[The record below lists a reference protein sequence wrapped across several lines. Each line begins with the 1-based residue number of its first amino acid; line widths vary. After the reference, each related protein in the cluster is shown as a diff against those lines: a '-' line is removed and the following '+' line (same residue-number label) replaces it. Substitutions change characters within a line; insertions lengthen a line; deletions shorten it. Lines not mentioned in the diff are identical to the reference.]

1 MTIPSGVYSAYETN
15 QESDLF
21 YSYNDIKLRWLG
33 NDNWNYKT
41 TINGKWSFDQYK
53 HICISRLIISS
64 NKVDIIDLNRAS
76 HIYLTFLGV
85 DTISDIYV
93 NGILVGST
101 DNMFVRYSFDIKN
114 KLRNGDNEIEVMIK
128 SPIKEALKLAEELKD
143 PPPPACTPHVYHG
156 ECHMNLLRK
165 MQASFG
171 WDWGLAAPSIGIW
184 KPVFLEYFQTAFI
197 RDISASTVRK
207 SNGSWDLNVKVLLD
221 TTVKRPF
228 YIDTT
233 FYVV

>member
-1 MTIPSGVYSAYETN
+1 MVSGFSTHIHIVITY
-15 QESDLF
+15 F
-21 YSYNDIKLRWLG
+21 
-33 NDNWNYKT
+33 
-41 TINGKWSFDQYK
+41 IN
-53 HICISRLIISS
+53 SS
-64 NKVDIIDLNRAS
+64 NEVDLNDLNRAS

-85 DTISDIYV
+85 DTISNIYV
-93 NGILVGST
+93 NGMLLGST
-101 DNMFVRYSFDIKN
+101 DNMFVRYSFDVKN
-114 KLRNGDNEIEVMIK
+114 KLRSGDNDIEVMIR
-128 SPIKEALKLAEELKD
+128 SPIGEALKLAEELKD
-143 PPPPACTPHVYHG
+143 PPPPACTPDVYNG

-184 KPVFLEYFQTAFI
+184 KPVFLEYFQTALI
-197 RDISASTVRK
+197 RDISASTVRR

-221 TTVKRPF
+221 TAVKRPF